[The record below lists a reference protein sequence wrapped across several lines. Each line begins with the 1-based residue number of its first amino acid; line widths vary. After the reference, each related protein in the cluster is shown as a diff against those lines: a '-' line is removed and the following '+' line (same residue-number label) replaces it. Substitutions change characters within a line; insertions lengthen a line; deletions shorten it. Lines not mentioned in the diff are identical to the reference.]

1 MRKITMEL
9 LHEAIDEAD
18 DKQLLNL
25 VRDYMESPKHDQL
38 APMPFELASERSAK
52 KIGFVIAK
60 AIQNYIAKLDR
71 LDQERHGPDDGD
83 SLAEEKRL
91 DDLNRARDIQAEMR
105 ELYRGDDGEE

>member
-9 LHEAIDEAD
+9 LHEALDEAD
-18 DKQLLNL
+18 EKELELLDRL
-25 VRDYMESPKHDQL
+25 QAALEMPSDESLQRL
-38 APMPFELASERSAK
+38 GL
-52 KIGFVIAK
+52 GIAY
-60 AIQNYIAKLDR
+60 AVNEYARKLDR

-91 DDLNRARDIQAEMR
+91 DDLNRARDIQAQMR